1 MALTFGTVDR
11 TKVQRRY
18 FNFATVTWDATYPA
32 GGEAVTASD
41 FGLSRLDYLVALD
54 PAGFI
59 VQYIPS
65 TGKIKAFYG
74 DYNNA
79 SDGLLIEIAVG
90 DTAILNGIVTTFL
103 AIGV

>member
-1 MALTFGTVDR
+1 MALTFSSVTR

-18 FNFATVTWDATYPA
+18 FNFATITWDATYPA

-54 PAGFI
+54 AAGFTC
-59 VQYIPS
+59 QYIPS
-65 TGKIKAFYG
+65 TGKIKVFYA
-74 DYNNA
+74 DYNAA
-79 SDGLLIEIAVG
+79 SDGLLIEVAVG
-90 DTAILNGIVTTFL
+90 DTAILSGIVTTFL